1 MIQPHELKRAPFTKA
16 VRGYN
21 PTEVDEYIEFLIDK
35 YTQLYKENAELERKL
50 HVTSSKYEEIAAN
63 EESIRSAVLKAQKLS
78 EAIVSNAR
86 KKADEIVFTIEDRCK
101 EVLEEN
107 TAKLE
112 EEKKRLAELRKLS
125 LDFRNSLYSQYLE
138 HVKSVRDMPLPS
150 PETVDEDLNTAL
162 AMRVRAMDGLEPK
175 KQVYEASEAA
185 TEETSEKQEQEDS
198 QE

>member
-21 PTEVDEYIEFLIDK
+21 PTEVDEYVEFLIDK

-50 HVTSSKYEEIAAN
+50 HVVSSKYEEIAAN

-162 AMRVRAMDGLEPK
+162 AMKVRAMDGLEPK

-185 TEETSEKQEQEDS
+185 TEETAEKQEQEDS

>member
-101 EVLEEN
+101 QVLDEN
-107 TAKLE
+107 TEKLE
-112 EEKKRLAELRKLS
+112 TEKKRLAELRKLS

-138 HVKSVRDMPLPS
+138 HVKTVRDMPLPS

-175 KQVYEASEAA
+175 KQVYEASEASV
-185 TEETSEKQEQEDS
+185 EESESKQDQEAD